1 MTPADAAAT
10 YTALGWPVFPCHRIL
25 ADGDCS
31 CGIER
36 CGSPGKHPTTRKGF
50 RDATLDPSTYRW
62 QDRNVA
68 IATGNGLHVI
78 DVDAKAGAALEL
90 LDSGWW
96 LLIDASGNHV
106 AELPPSRVHRTG
118 SGGWHWFGRVDG
130 PLRNSSGSGK
140 TRSLGLGIDSRGD
153 GGYVLVPPSNHV
165 LGEYT
170 VLTDLPLAPVPE
182 AIIEVLR
189 DPVRPAQAPATTP
202 RVVPS
207 GYAAKALA
215 DECRIVASVPESD
228 HNLNN
233 TLNTSALKMGQ
244 LVGAGLLDRGTV
256 EAELLSAAVGNGH
269 PEYAA
274 RATIRSGLEAGL
286 LQPRQVPD
294 RPKPTP
300 AATPPPRTAQA
311 EPVADDDWESALLVD
326 QYGNPR
332 ACADNAILI
341 LERHHEWRGCLKYD
355 AFQSRIVWDR
365 DAPKHDDVGLTP
377 PRQGDIH
384 QDHHAAYVRS
394 WIGQTC
400 RRPFAL
406 AHVHEAI
413 EAVAHSRSE
422 HPLQDYLN
430 GLVWDGQ
437 PRVAYWLASY
447 LGADESTYVDK
458 VGRWWLVSA
467 VARAMQPGCQVDHVL
482 VLEGP
487 QGAGKTEC
495 ARILA
500 GEYYLGDLPDVR
512 DSKSAAEALAG
523 AWIVE
528 IGELDSIKGAA
539 QTRVKVF
546 LSQRKDSF
554 RPAYGRVTVTRLRQ
568 CVFMASTNEDTYLQ
582 DPTGARRFWPV
593 RVARL
598 HREALVANRDQL
610 WAEAVHLYRSGAQ
623 WHPQAGDLPELQ
635 AQQEQRYQS
644 DEFEAVVAE
653 WACTRLD
660 GFEIREVLHDCLG
673 LDRSRW
679 DRPMQTRVGAVL
691 HRLGYTWRKVSKG
704 NVRVRMYSR
713 SNL

>member
-1 MTPADAAAT
+1 MTAAEAAAT
-10 YTALGWPVFPCHRIL
+10 YTALGWRVFPCHSIV
-25 ADGDCS
+25 DGACS
-31 CGIER
+31 CGR
-36 CGSPGKHPTTRKGF
+36 PKCDSPGKHPATGRGSK
-50 RDATLDPSTYRW
+50 DATVDHDRFNWTN
-62 QDRNVA
+62 RNVA
-68 IATGNGLHVI
+68 IATGDGLHVI
-78 DVDAKAGAALEL
+78 DVDETKAGSQLIQQENGA
-90 LDSGWW
+90 W
-96 LLIDASGNHV
+96 LLVDARGNHV

-118 SGGWHWFGRVDG
+118 SGGWHYFASVEGKLG
-130 PLRNSSGSGK
+130 NSSGGSK
-140 TRSLGLGIDSRGD
+140 TRSLGPGIDTRGD
-153 GGYVLVPPSNHV
+153 GGHVVVPPSNHICGGSYEIV
-165 LGEYT
+165 
-170 VLTDLPLAPVPE
+170 TDDNIAPMPAELLA
-182 AIIEVLR
+182 ILR
-189 DPVRPAQAPATTP
+189 PVRPAQAPATTA
-202 RVVPS
+202 RAIPS

-215 DECRIVASVPESD
+215 SECAEVAAESD
-228 HNLNN
+228 GNRNNRLNIA
-233 TLNTSALKMGQ
+233 ALKMGQ
-244 LVGAGLLDRGTV
+244 LVGAGLLERGTV
-256 EAELLSAAVGNGH
+256 EGDLLSAALSAGMADH
-269 PEYAA
+269 AA

-294 RPKPTP
+294 RPKPTAP
-300 AATPPPRTAQA
+300 TRTAQA
-311 EPVADDDWESALLVD
+311 EPVADDDWQSALLVD

-332 ACADNAILI
+332 ACADNAIII

-355 AFQSRIVWDR
+355 AFRSRIVWDR
-365 DAPKHDDVGLTP
+365 DAPKHGDVGLTP

-447 LGADESTYVDK
+447 LGADETTYVDK

-704 NVRVRMYSR
+704 GVQVRVYVKG
-713 SNL
+713 NLKVA